1 MGRWAKGGGHEE
13 AGILGGGLEGHKM
26 CWGLEVTARTS
37 CQVSSD
43 WGQSAT
49 FTVRRKG
56 RNLRKV
62 RWLTADVQEHLW
74 NSSLEREVRCAT
86 WQAWGPEPTGHWR
99 GKSRSKRPSQL
110 PACQSQQVQIRA
122 AAGPSDRIS
131 FPTSSAPKG
140 LHLPCPAHAKTQVLC
155 LKSLP
160 ALILH
165 LPPG

>member
-1 MGRWAKGGGHEE
+1 M
-13 AGILGGGLEGHKM
+13 LGTRGDHKNKLP
-26 CWGLEVTARTS
+26 GF
-37 CQVSSD
+37 QQP
-43 WGQSAT
+43 GQLAT

-56 RNLRKV
+56 RNLRKI
-62 RWLTADVQEHLW
+62 RWLTTDVQEHLW

-86 WQAWGPEPTGHWR
+86 WQAWGPERSWR
-99 GKSRSKRPSQL
+99 GKSRSNCPSQL
-110 PACQSQQVQIRA
+110 PACESQQVQIRA
-122 AAGPSDRIS
+122 AAGPSDHIS

-165 LPPG
+165 LPPGQQSPRPHPDLLSRQQQGEPSKPQL